1 MTCAVSSNHSRKSS
15 RSLRLRSRNLGI
27 ALVSVLWLLLLLS
40 GLAATVSYIARV
52 NAMLARHAFDLARAQ
67 AAADAAIVNTISRLA
82 DEQASRHPQ
91 LGVSESWTFD
101 SMPVTVVV
109 SSEGGRIDVNT
120 AGDELLRAFMQT
132 QGISADIAST
142 LLQQL
147 RAWQGIVTGTTTN
160 SSVRSRSLETIDEL
174 RELPG
179 WREQNLNCWSA
190 TLTVYSGRP
199 DVAVP
204 DATPGALA
212 ALEWLRAHSVDHANR
227 TASAD
232 PLTATTTG
240 TASSVPRDVLDEVIR
255 IRASATANDVNTTSE
270 WIGRVTGDSS
280 LPALTMRWDHDVYET
295 AAPSCGKTS

>member
-1 MTCAVSSNHSRKSS
+1 MSSNHSKKSS
-15 RSLRLRSRNLGI
+15 RSLRLRSHNRGI

-91 LGVSESWTFD
+91 PGVSESWTFD
-101 SMPVTVVV
+101 SMPVTMVV

-132 QGISADIAST
+132 QGVSADIAST

-160 SSVRSRSLETIDEL
+160 SNSSVHSRSLETIDEL

-190 TLTVYSGRP
+190 ALTVYSGRP
-199 DVAVP
+199 DIAVP

-212 ALEWLRAHSVDHANR
+212 ALEWLRAHSVDHADQ
-227 TASAD
+227 TTSAD
-232 PLTATTTG
+232 TLTTTTTG
-240 TASSVPRDVLDEVIR
+240 TASSLPRSVVGDVIR

-270 WIGRVTGDSS
+270 WIGRVTGSSS

-295 AAPSCGKTS
+295 ATPSCGKTS